1 MTHPVL
7 DLQAADT
14 IADQLAHRR
23 RLLAERDVLSS
34 ANQAMATWERARAS
48 TEARLSEL
56 AAAVEQAEHDSHE
69 IDVHRERLQKQ
80 LRTVI
85 APREAEALQHEI
97 ATLDERRS
105 ELDDSELE
113 ALEEQTRLEDDMSAL
128 LGQERALRHE
138 VADAEGALE
147 VAVAG
152 IDAALA
158 EARIRIDEARA
169 LVDPALLARYD
180 QLRTHD
186 QIAAAVLSGT
196 RCEGCH
202 LDLSAHELDEAR
214 SEAKDGGLTDCPQC
228 GRLLIVP

>member
-14 IADQLAHRR
+14 IADQLVHRR

-34 ANQAMATWERARAS
+34 ASQALATWEQARAS
-48 TEARLSEL
+48 TEARLLEL
-56 AAAVEQAEHDSHE
+56 AAAVEQAERDSHE

-105 ELDDSELE
+105 GLDDSELE
-113 ALEEQTRLEDDMSAL
+113 ALEEQTRLEDDMSTL
-128 LGQERALRHE
+128 LGQERAVRDEL
-138 VADAEGALE
+138 ADAEGALE

-158 EARIRIDEARA
+158 EARIHIDEARV
-169 LVDPALLARYD
+169 LVDPPLLARYD

-214 SEAKDGGLTDCPQC
+214 SEARDGGLTDCPQC